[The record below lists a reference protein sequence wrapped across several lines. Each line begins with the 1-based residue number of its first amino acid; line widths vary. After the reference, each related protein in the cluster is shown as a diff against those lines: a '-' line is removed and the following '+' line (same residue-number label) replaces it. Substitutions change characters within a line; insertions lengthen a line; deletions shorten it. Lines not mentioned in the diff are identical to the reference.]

1 MILTYYPDFNT
12 FYKKNRKEI
21 EMYLWSVAWKYQHIV
36 EPDDMVQDIMLR
48 LLKSTF
54 LKDWKKEKSALNT
67 FLTTRIRGYALHVLT
82 KKIREEPLSKYFVRL
97 DKHHDYDDVTAENP
111 GKGYF
116 TELAADTVNEDEDLY
131 IKEIKE
137 LFRKKVSSAQAKIYE
152 LHYWEGYTYYEI
164 ADIMTELEEIKFSY
178 SHVRTKCHQATQ
190 SMLQILSKEGVH
202 CGR

>member
-1 MILTYYPDFNT
+1 MILTYYHDFNR
-12 FYKKNRKEI
+12 FYVKNREEI
-21 EMYLWSVAWKYQHIV
+21 EMYLRSVAWKYQHII
-36 EPDDMVQDIMLR
+36 EPDDMVQEIMLR

-82 KKIREEPLSKYFVRL
+82 KKMREEPLSKYFVRL
-97 DKHHDYDDVTAENP
+97 DKHHPYNDITAEDP

-116 TELAADTVNEDEDLY
+116 TELADDTINEDDDLC

-137 LFRKKVSSAQAKIYE
+137 LFRKRVSSVQAKIYE

-164 ADIMTELEEIKFSY
+164 ADIMTELEEIKFPY
-178 SHVRTKCHQATQ
+178 SVVRTKCHQATQ
-190 SMLQILSKEGVH
+190 SMLRILSKEGVH
-202 CGR
+202 CER